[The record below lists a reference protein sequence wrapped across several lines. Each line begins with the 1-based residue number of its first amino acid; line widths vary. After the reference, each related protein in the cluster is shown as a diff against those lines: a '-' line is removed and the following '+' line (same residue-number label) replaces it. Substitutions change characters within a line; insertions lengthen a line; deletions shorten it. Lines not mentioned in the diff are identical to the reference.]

1 MASRSPSQMMR
12 EMPDQIREV
21 PAAATDASPVAD
33 LIRIVTSP
41 WGERTWLRV
50 YCIAIAMALF
60 LSFTGAMGSHSAP
73 VLTRMGY
80 WLATMLGGTVSV
92 QLVSLITCR
101 FRGLEPLGEA
111 VVQFVLAVPAV
122 TLTVWLID
130 SLYFRHAPNPRTL
143 LFTFGPVTVITLAMS
158 ALQYMLERTPR
169 QSHVHPESS
178 QVEPAQA
185 FRERLPFKYQKAD
198 IHALSAEDHYLRVHT
213 SAGQTL
219 ILMRLYDAIRELD
232 GIEGSQVHRSW
243 WVAKD
248 AVSDVSRGDGRLTLI
263 LKGEVVAPVS
273 RSYAKV
279 LKAEGWF

>member
-1 MASRSPSQMMR
+1 MMR

-21 PAAATDASPVAD
+21 PAPAIGASPVAG

-60 LSFTGAMGSHSAP
+60 LSFTGAMGSQGVP
-73 VLTRMGY
+73 VVMRMGY
-80 WLATMLGGTVSV
+80 WLMVMLGGTVSV
-92 QLVSLITCR
+92 QLVSLVTCR
-101 FRGLEPLGEA
+101 FETMEPLAEA

-122 TLTVWLID
+122 TLTVWLIEA
-130 SLYFRHAPNPRTL
+130 LYFGRTPDHRML
-143 LFTFGPVTVITLAMS
+143 LATAGPVTVITFAMS

-169 QSHVHPESS
+169 QSHVHPGSNKA
-178 QVEPAQA
+178 EPAQA
-185 FRERLPFKYQKAD
+185 FRERLPFRFRQAD

-243 WVAKD
+243 WVARD
-248 AVSDVSRGDGRLTLI
+248 AVRNVTRSDGRLTLDI
-263 LKGEVVAPVS
+263 KGDVEAPVS

-279 LKAEGWF
+279 LKADGWF

>member
-1 MASRSPSQMMR
+1 MMR

-21 PAAATDASPVAD
+21 PAPAIDASPVAG

-60 LSFTGAMGSHSAP
+60 LSFTGAMGSQGVP
-73 VLTRMGY
+73 VVMRMGY
-80 WLATMLGGTVSV
+80 WLMVMLGGTVSV

-101 FRGLEPLGEA
+101 FKGMEPLAEA
-111 VVQFVLAVPAV
+111 IVQFLMAVPAV
-122 TLTVWLID
+122 TVTVWLIEG
-130 SLYFRHAPNPRTL
+130 LYFGNTLDPRMLIPTA
-143 LFTFGPVTVITLAMS
+143 GPVTIITFAMS
-158 ALQYMLERTPR
+158 ALQYMGERTPR
-169 QSHVHPESS
+169 QSHVHAGSGRA
-178 QVEPAQA
+178 EPAQA

-243 WVAKD
+243 WVARD
-248 AVSDVSRGDGRLTLI
+248 AVRNITRSDGRLTLDI
-263 LKGEVVAPVS
+263 KGDVEAPVS